1 MPITDLIKG
10 HETAV
15 ISGSFALLGVFLTLV
30 VTSIQKCIDN
40 LHSLKIKRLELV
52 IEIEKQH
59 LLEPVIEYIEQD
71 LSAMQEVYNLIFVD
85 HQDRSKVK
93 INNTHLSQLSAIQSR
108 IRGLG
113 DFALNNNFS
122 DFSRKRI
129 KIGNA
134 VDHRDKDPYE
144 ELQEAIDLAGKIMN
158 SLFDKLKN
166 IKSW

>member
-1 MPITDLIKG
+1 
-10 HETAV
+10 
-15 ISGSFALLGVFLTLV
+15 
-30 VTSIQKCIDN
+30 
-40 LHSLKIKRLELV
+40 LELV
-52 IEIEKQH
+52 IELEKQH

-113 DFALNNNFS
+113 DPALNNNFS

-134 VDHRDKDPYE
+134 VDQRDKDPYE

-166 IKSW
+166 IKN